1 MLDSDQGLL
10 SAWIDEIIVDQL
22 RLNIEPV
29 IEWTTNNTIEQIPSE
44 DQDLFRERSID
55 KEIRTRCSSY
65 EIEST
70 LLHWEWD

>member
-10 SAWIDEIIVDQL
+10 STWTDEIRIDLL

-29 IEWTTNNTIEQIPSE
+29 IEWTTNNMIEQIPSE
-44 DQDLFRERSID
+44 DQDMFREGSLD

-70 LLHWEWD
+70 LLHWEWN